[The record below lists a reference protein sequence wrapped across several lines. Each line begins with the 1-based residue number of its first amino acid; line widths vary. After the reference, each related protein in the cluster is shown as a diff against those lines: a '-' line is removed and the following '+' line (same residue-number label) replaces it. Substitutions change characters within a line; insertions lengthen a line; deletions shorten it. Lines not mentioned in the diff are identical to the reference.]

1 MSSNDFSTAPRL
13 PRNHPMAG
21 CQEKL
26 WRAHEHFAVLQ
37 AEIAKLQS
45 GQAGESQLVTF
56 RTERMPNVPGTLRTV
71 VESVAEP
78 DLRLATVLGD
88 MIHNL
93 RSSLDNLV
101 FELAFLG
108 MRGQKIPKRV
118 AFPSSFTRK
127 EWQSSHVQKT
137 LLEGVLKKHRAL
149 LYQVQPCYRKRDS
162 ASDQALR
169 RRKRNPAAD
178 LHRLWN
184 EDKHRMVLPLVLT
197 PFQVQPIIGPFR
209 NCRPDGEPT
218 INIDFLGKPVEV
230 GTEVLTI
237 PYRVTGDDPRF
248 TIRLKTDG
256 EISLKNGFPVL
267 DAMMNIGN
275 YVRAI
280 IARFQP
286 IFETQQARRLW
297 GLPRGGWVERQRPVL
312 GPTIRQG
319 WKVTEGPPA

>member
-1 MSSNDFSTAPRL
+1 
-13 PRNHPMAG
+13 MAG

-26 WRAHEHFAVLQ
+26 WRAQEHYGVLQ
-37 AEIAKLQS
+37 EEIAKLQS
-45 GQAGESQLVTF
+45 GQAGDHQLVAF
-56 RTERMPNVPGTLRTV
+56 RTERMPNTPGTLRTV
-71 VESVAEP
+71 VASVTEP

-93 RSSLDNLV
+93 RSSLDNLI

-108 MRGQKIPKRV
+108 MRGQKIPKRA

-127 EWQSSHVQKT
+127 EWDSSHVQKV

-149 LYQVQPCYRKRDS
+149 IYQAQPCYRKRDS
-162 ASDQALR
+162 ASDQARR

-178 LHRLWN
+178 LHHLWN
-184 EDKHRMVLPLVLT
+184 EDKHRMVLPFVLT

-209 NCRPDGEPT
+209 DCHPDGEPT

-237 PYRVTGDDPRF
+237 SYRVAGDDPRF
-248 TIRLKTDG
+248 TIQLKIDG
-256 EISLKNGFPVL
+256 EISLRNGFPVL

-280 IARFQP
+280 IVRFQP
-286 IFETQQARRLW
+286 VFETQQARRLW
-297 GLPRGGWVERQRPVL
+297 GMSRGGWVERQRPIL

-319 WKVTEGPPA
+319 WRLTEAPPS

>member
-1 MSSNDFSTAPRL
+1 
-13 PRNHPMAG
+13 MAG

-26 WRAHEHFAVLQ
+26 WRAHEHFDVLQ
-37 AEIAKLQS
+37 EEIARLQT
-45 GQAGESQLVTF
+45 GEVQLATF
-56 RTERMPNVPGTLRTV
+56 RTERKPDTPGTLQTV
-71 VESVAEP
+71 VASVTEP

-108 MRGQKIPKRV
+108 MRGQKIPKRT
-118 AFPSSFTRK
+118 AFPSSLTRK
-127 EWQSSHVQKT
+127 DWHSARVQKV
-137 LLEGVLKKHRAL
+137 LLEGVLQKHRAL
-149 LYQVQPCYRKRDS
+149 LYQAQPCYRKRDS
-162 ASDQALR
+162 ASDRARR

-178 LHRLWN
+178 LHHLWN
-184 EDKHRMVLPLVLT
+184 EDKHRMVLPFVLT
-197 PFQVQPIIGPFR
+197 PFQVEPTIGPFHH
-209 NCRPDGEPT
+209 CRPDGEPT

-237 PYRVTGDDPRF
+237 PVRVIGDEPRM
-248 TIRLKTDG
+248 TVRLKTDG
-256 EISLKNGFPVL
+256 EISLRNGFPVL

-280 IARFQP
+280 IARFEP
-286 IFETQQARRLW
+286 IFDTPQARRLW

-319 WKVTEGPPA
+319 WRITEAPRS

>member
-1 MSSNDFSTAPRL
+1 
-13 PRNHPMAG
+13 MAG

-26 WRAHEHFAVLQ
+26 WRAHEHFDVLQ
-37 AEIAKLQS
+37 EEIAKLQT
-45 GQAGESQLVTF
+45 GQAGDGQLVEF
-56 RTERMPNVPGTLRTV
+56 RTERMPNTPGMLRTV
-71 VESVAEP
+71 VAGVTEP

-127 EWQSSHVQKT
+127 DWQSSHVQKA
-137 LLEGVLKKHRAL
+137 LLEGVLKQHRAL
-149 LYQVQPCYRKRDS
+149 LYQAQPCYRKRDS
-162 ASDQALR
+162 ASDRARR

-178 LHRLWN
+178 LHHLWN
-184 EDKHRMVLPLVLT
+184 EDKHRMVLSFVMT
-197 PFQVQPIIGPFR
+197 PFQVQPIIGPFH
-209 NCRPDGEPT
+209 NCRPNGEPT

-230 GTEVLTI
+230 GTEVLAI
-237 PYRVTGDDPRF
+237 PVRVTGGEPRL
-248 TIRLKTDG
+248 TVQLKVDG

-267 DAMMNIGN
+267 DAMMSIAN

-286 IFETQQARRLW
+286 VFETPQARRLW
-297 GLPRGGWVERQRPVL
+297 GLPRGGWVEQQRPTL

-319 WKVTEGPPA
+319 WKLTEVPRE